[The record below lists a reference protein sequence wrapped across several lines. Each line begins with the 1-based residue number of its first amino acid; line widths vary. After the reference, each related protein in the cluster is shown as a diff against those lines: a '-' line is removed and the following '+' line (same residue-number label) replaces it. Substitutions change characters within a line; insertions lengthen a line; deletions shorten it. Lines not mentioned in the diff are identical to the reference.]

1 LRARI
6 GFGRIRV
13 LQTFKESSRGDCCT
27 VIIPAVRLTRLEP
40 RQKGAKRRPIMKY
53 VISWR
58 ERPAASAKDYEA
70 AHERVLEIFK
80 DWKMPASFSVLQ
92 FVVRIG
98 DYGGYMIVET
108 DKPTDIHYVTSFFA
122 VFEFK
127 VEPVVDVMDAVA
139 VEVKAIEYRK
149 KNFS

>member
-1 LRARI
+1 
-6 GFGRIRV
+6 
-13 LQTFKESSRGDCCT
+13 
-27 VIIPAVRLTRLEP
+27 
-40 RQKGAKRRPIMKY
+40 MKY

-58 ERPAASAKDYEA
+58 ERPAASAREYEA

-80 DWKMPASFSVLQ
+80 DWKMPASFSVFQ

-108 DKPTDIHYVTSFFA
+108 DKPADIHYVTSFFA

-139 VEVKAIEYRK
+139 VELKAIEFRK

>member
-1 LRARI
+1 
-6 GFGRIRV
+6 
-13 LQTFKESSRGDCCT
+13 
-27 VIIPAVRLTRLEP
+27 
-40 RQKGAKRRPIMKY
+40 MKY

-70 AHERVLEIFK
+70 AHERVLQIFNK
-80 DWKMPASFSVLQ
+80 DYKMPASFTMHQ
-92 FVVRIG
+92 FVVRVG

-108 DKPTDIHYVTSFFA
+108 DNPTDIHYVTSIFA

-139 VEVKAIEYRK
+139 VELKAIEYRK
-149 KNFS
+149 KNAS